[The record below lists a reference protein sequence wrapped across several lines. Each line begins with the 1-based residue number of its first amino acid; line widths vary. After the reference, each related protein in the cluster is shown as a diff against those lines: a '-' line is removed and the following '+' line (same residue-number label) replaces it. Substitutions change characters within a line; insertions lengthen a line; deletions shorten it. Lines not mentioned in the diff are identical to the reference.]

1 MANHI
6 LNEGY
11 KNSSYLF
18 DKAVGSKIFIK
29 NREFID
35 LSFSAGSLILG
46 HQSKIFKESKRA
58 FKEKNIILAAPNKQA
73 VEYSK
78 IKKIFPSLS
87 KFIFVVL
94 GVKPL

>member
-46 HQSKIFKESKRA
+46 HQSKIFKDSLKELLKR
-58 FKEKNIILAAPNKQA
+58 KISILAAPNKQA

-78 IKKIFPSLS
+78 ILKNISIFIKIYL
-87 KFIFVVL
+87 L
-94 GVKPL
+94 

>member
-46 HQSKIFKESKRA
+46 HQSKIFK
-58 FKEKNIILAAPNKQA
+58 NH
-73 VEYSK
+73 
-78 IKKIFPSLS
+78 
-87 KFIFVVL
+87 
-94 GVKPL
+94 